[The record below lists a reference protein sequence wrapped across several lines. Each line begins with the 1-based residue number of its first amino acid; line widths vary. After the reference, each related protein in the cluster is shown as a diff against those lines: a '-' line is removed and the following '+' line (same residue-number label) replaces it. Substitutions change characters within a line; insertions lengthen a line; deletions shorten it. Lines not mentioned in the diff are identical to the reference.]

1 MRARTLIGAML
12 VLLAAAGAAVAAVV
26 QSPGVAT
33 VTLSPAAARAWP
45 VTVTVQLPAALQ
57 CGRPMGGPVSVT
69 LPRGER
75 MPSTIAATAVR
86 VNGLASSKV
95 AVTGRVVTV
104 ALPVRR
110 GITCMS
116 IIEGS
121 MKIVFAPA
129 AGLGN
134 PSAAGTYTVI
144 VRQGKTGYLV
154 PVSIKG

>member
-1 MRARTLIGAML
+1 MLIGAAL
-12 VLLAAAGAAVAAVV
+12 VLVAAAASAAAGGF
-26 QSPGVAT
+26 QSPGGGAT
-33 VTLSPAAARAWP
+33 VTLSPPAAGARLVA
-45 VTVTVQLPAALQ
+45 VTVQLPAALQ

-75 MPSTIAATAVR
+75 MPSVIAVTAVR

-95 AVTGRVVTV
+95 DVVGRVVTV
-104 ALPVRR
+104 SLPVHR

-116 IIEGS
+116 IIDGT

-154 PVSIKG
+154 PVSIKR

>member
-1 MRARTLIGAML
+1 MLIGAVL
-12 VLLAAAGAAVAAVV
+12 VLLAAAGAAAAAVL

-33 VTLSPAAARAWP
+33 VTLSPAAAGARR
-45 VTVTVQLPAALQ
+45 VSMTVQLPATLQ

-75 MPSTIAATAVR
+75 MPSAIAATAVR
-86 VNGLASSKV
+86 VNGRASSKV
-95 AVTGRVVTV
+95 AVAGRVVTV
-104 ALPVRR
+104 GLPVPR

-116 IIEGS
+116 IIEGT

-134 PSAAGTYTVI
+134 PSAAGTYTVV

-154 PVSIKG
+154 PVSIKR